1 MISIKPIG
9 CNGHCAS
16 CYEAKIREAGQYPE
30 FNFEAVKKKLLEL
43 LNSTSPNDEVPCLH
57 GGEPLLIPLGQ
68 LEELLAVI
76 HQKFGRTSIQT
87 NGLLINDDHIRLF
100 SKYQSSVG
108 ISLDGD
114 TEELNYGRLNSR
126 ELAPEKRRE
135 LTLRVLENIKKLKSA
150 NISVSVI
157 CVLRKYNARPE
168 KIPEL
173 IRFLLRL
180 RDEFRIF
187 SVRLN
192 EIIVFDENG
201 RAEEELTGQELARAW
216 IAAHEIMKTD
226 SRLDWRP
233 PLDFVNK
240 LLGKPAVCILNQC
253 DVWATSA
260 EVCIMGDGSLGCC
273 LHGGAAIDGIQAL
286 RMERLGNERYEILR
300 QIPQEEG
307 GCQGCHFWPYCYG
320 GCPGAGIDNDWRS
333 RTRFCEGYKI
343 FFEYILRDP
352 IFRLRSIENNASPSR
367 IGHQDWH
374 GDKPHGDHTD

>member
-1 MISIKPIG
+1 MISIKPID
-9 CNGHCAS
+9 CNGYCAS
-16 CYEAKIREAGQYPE
+16 CYEAKIRETGLYPE
-30 FNFEAVKKKLLEL
+30 FNFQAITKKLQEL
-43 LNSTSPNDEVPCLH
+43 LNSTGPNNEVPCLH
-57 GGEPLLIPLGQ
+57 GGEPLLIPINQ
-68 LEELLAVI
+68 LEELLAI
-76 HQKFGRTSIQT
+76 IYQKFGRTSIQT
-87 NGLLINDDHIRLF
+87 NGLLIYDDH
-100 SKYQSSVG
+100 
-108 ISLDGD
+108 
-114 TEELNYGRLNSR
+114 
-126 ELAPEKRRE
+126 
-135 LTLRVLENIKKLKSA
+135 
-150 NISVSVI
+150 ISVSVI

-216 IAAHEIMKTD
+216 IAAYEIMKTD